1 MRFSVCCRSPSDVFA
16 AGSGSL
22 RLYAVRFKENGETAV
37 AVANATV
44 PKQVKMYRDSSILA
58 NLNWQSVSGLYKN
71 FSRISYSDY
80 EFLIHLLGGGG
91 EFVKRKHFQESRFCS
106 RKFGTVSTFFLGKW
120 LFVRFPAVPVQNFQG
135 KQSAVS
141 AQKCVKLLVK
151 NRKITNR

>member
-91 EFVKRKHFQESRFCS
+91 GFLKKIKLSG
-106 RKFGTVSTFFLGKW
+106 KWFFLKKFWPRFDFFFGKW
-120 LFVRFPAVPVQNFQG
+120 VF
-135 KQSAVS
+135 
-141 AQKCVKLLVK
+141 
-151 NRKITNR
+151 